1 MRPGNLMKLQII
13 RCLACYDSGEVI
25 DRFDHSKRQLCECSG
40 TSDQP
45 AGGGE
50 YILMSGTGGRLTP
63 EHHALR
69 GTVKLPGG
77 LGRVAG

>member
-25 DRFDHSKRQLCECSG
+25 DWFDHGKRQPCECSG

-45 AGGGE
+45 PGGAE
-50 YILMSGTGGRLTP
+50 YILSGTGGVLTC
-63 EHHALR
+63 EEVER
-69 GTVKLPGG
+69 KNGNISE
-77 LGRVAG
+77 